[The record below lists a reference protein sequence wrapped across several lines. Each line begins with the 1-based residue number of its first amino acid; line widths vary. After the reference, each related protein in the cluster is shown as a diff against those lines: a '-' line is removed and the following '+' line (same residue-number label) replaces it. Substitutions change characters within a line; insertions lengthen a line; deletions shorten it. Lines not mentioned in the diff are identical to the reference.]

1 MHLYDMVRTGLLR
14 QIRSYPFLITIALT
28 VFSGYALVPPADA
41 GYTIL
46 QTGGVRGVYNSAWL
60 GGIATLSSSVFLW
73 LFGFYLL
80 RNKISEDH
88 HLNMGTLITSA
99 PVRKTHYLLAKVVTN
114 LLTLM
119 LIHLVL
125 IPLLIMM
132 QFLRGESYQIQ
143 LLDYMLPFLLIT
155 VPSFTVL
162 ATLTVLFDIVP
173 GLKGA
178 VGNILYFLLWA
189 LLAAFSMEHIRQAD
203 VMGSQLIFS
212 QILEQ
217 ATVTFPF
224 IDHNIGFGYLEVST
238 IHTFIWNGLVW
249 TPQLIRERL
258 VWIVVAVVIFFITV
272 LIFPRSSLVAGKAK
286 RTKEQATLL
295 NIYSDPTELP
305 MEKEGLSP
313 LHTKK
318 KYHFFPLLRSEIL
331 LILKGLPKWWYILSI
346 AAIGGTM
353 LIDYRELKE
362 WLPITLLWPITI
374 WSQMATRERHHRT
387 EALLFSSGSP
397 FLQLFSQWFA
407 GYIITFALGI
417 GITFS
422 AITAHDGSFLVSW
435 LVGLC
440 FVPTLALALGV
451 WSGTRKLFEV
461 IYLLVWYMGPM
472 QVESPLDFMGISQT
486 EPLPFFYLGCTL
498 LLFVVAV
505 IGRKKQ
511 LKN

>member
-1 MHLYDMVRTGLLR
+1 MFIYDMVRTGLLR
-14 QIRSYPFLITIALT
+14 QIRSYPFLIAIALT
-28 VFSGYALVPPADA
+28 VFSGYALVPAPDA

-80 RNKISEDH
+80 RNKISEDRY
-88 HLNMGTLITSA
+88 LNTGVLIVSA
-99 PVRKTHYLLAKVVTN
+99 PVRKTHYLFAKVVTN
-114 LLTLM
+114 LLTLI
-119 LIHLVL
+119 LIHLAL
-125 IPLLIMM
+125 IPLFIVM
-132 QFLRGESYQIQ
+132 QLLRGESSQIQ
-143 LLDYMLPFLLIT
+143 LLDYMIPFLLIT

-178 VGNILYFLLWA
+178 VGNILYFFLWA
-189 LLAAFSMEHIRQAD
+189 LLATLSMEHIRQTD
-203 VMGSQLIFS
+203 VMGLQLIFS
-212 QILEQ
+212 QILKQ
-217 ATVTFPF
+217 ATVTFPV
-224 IDHNIGFGYLEVST
+224 IDPHIGFGYLEVST
-238 IHTFIWNGLVW
+238 IQTFVWQGLKW
-249 TPQLIRERL
+249 TPQLIQERL
-258 VWIVVAVVIFFITV
+258 AWIVVAAVIFFITV
-272 LIFPRSSLVAGKAK
+272 LLFPHSSLVAGKVK
-286 RTKEQATLL
+286 NTRKKEVPL
-295 NIYSDPTELP
+295 NLCSDPIELS
-305 MEKEGLSP
+305 MGEELSS
-313 LHTKK
+313 LHAKK
-318 KYHFFPLLRSEIL
+318 KYRFFPLLRSEIL

-353 LIDYRELKE
+353 LIEYRELKE

-374 WSQMATRERHHRT
+374 WSQMATREKHHRT
-387 EALLFSSGSP
+387 EALLFSGGSP
-397 FLQLFSQWFA
+397 FLQLFSLWFA
-407 GYIITFALGI
+407 GYVITFVLGI

-422 AITAHDGSFLVSW
+422 AITAYNGSFLVSW

-461 IYLLVWYMGPM
+461 IYLLLWYMGPM
-472 QVESPLDFMGISQT
+472 QVESPLDFMGINRT
-486 EPLPFFYLGCTL
+486 DPLSFFYLGCSL
-498 LLFVVAV
+498 LLFMVAA